1 MNDFV
6 ATFFTVFLYALI
18 FAIIGRALM
27 SWFPIDQRG
36 SLARGLVQVTEPIL
50 EPLRRILPRFG
61 MIDLSPMVAVILL
74 TIMVQVVARAADA

>member
-6 ATFFTVFLYALI
+6 AAFFTVFLYGLM

-36 SLARGLVQVTEPIL
+36 SVARGLFQVTEPIL
-50 EPLRRILPRFG
+50 EPLRRVLPRLG
-61 MIDLSPMVAVILL
+61 MIDLSPMVAIILL
-74 TIMVQVVARAADA
+74 TIMIQVVGRAAEA